1 MDNDLKLIV
10 LESHKELGDK
20 VNEYLKELR
29 DSKEDFILP
38 IKIDRFNNG
47 EGKVSIL
54 ETVREKD
61 IYILS
66 DVGNYNITYNMHGF
80 TNHKGPDE
88 HYQDIKRVI
97 SAMSGHASKVNVI
110 MPLLYQSRQ
119 HKRKSRESLDCAVAL
134 RELER
139 LNVNNIITYDVHDPS
154 ICNAIP
160 YTSFNNVYPTKQ
172 ILESLMN
179 DYPDIENMLVI
190 SPDMGALERAR
201 YYADLLRCDVGAFYK
216 RRDLTK
222 VVNGKNPIIEHAYI
236 GSEVEGKNI
245 IIVDDMISSGSSML
259 EVCEMLKQKG
269 ANHIYLATTFAL
281 FTEGTEIFEKAY
293 KDGLFDKIYSTNA
306 SFIPQEIIESDWF
319 KLVDISFV
327 LASIINSLHNRKSLH
342 EFLSK

>member
-1 MDNDLKLIV
+1 MDNELKLIV
-10 LESHKELGDK
+10 LESHKELGSK
-20 VNEYLKELR
+20 INEYLKELR
-29 DSKEDFILP
+29 SSKEDFILP

-47 EGKVSIL
+47 EGKVSIK

-61 IYILS
+61 IFILA
-66 DVGNYNITYNMHGF
+66 DVGNYNITYNMHGY
-80 TNHKGPDE
+80 TNHMGPDE

-97 SAMSGHASKVNVI
+97 SAMSGHASKINVI

-134 RELER
+134 RELEK
-139 LNVNNIITYDVHDPS
+139 LKVNNIITYDVHDPS

-179 DYPDIENMLVI
+179 EYADIENMLVI
-190 SPDMGALERAR
+190 SPDMGAIERAR

-236 GSEVEGKNI
+236 GSSVEGKNI
-245 IIVDDMISSGSSML
+245 IVVDDMISSGSSML
-259 EVCEMLKQKG
+259 EVCEMLKERG
-269 ANHIYLATTFAL
+269 AKNIYLAATFAL
-281 FTEGTEIFEKAY
+281 FTEGTEIFQKAY
-293 KDGLFDKIYSTNA
+293 EKGLFNKIYSTNA
-306 SFIPQEIIESDWF
+306 SFIPQNIIESEWF
-319 KLVDISFV
+319 ELADISFT
-327 LASIINSLHNRKSLH
+327 LAQIINDLHNKKSLH
-342 EFLSK
+342 KYLSK